1 MDVDA
6 ELVEA
11 LKQCVKSLDETSRK
25 IDVSARQAPPAY
37 GQIGNSN
44 VNVQPA
50 GPYMQLL
57 FFASA
62 FALGIALAT
71 SFNLAS
77 RMTHLENKQDA
88 DVQGINGHLKDIT
101 DEQTTLQAYINQIY
115 RSQHK

>member
-25 IDVSARQAPPAY
+25 LDVSARQAPPAF

-50 GPYMQLL
+50 GVWTQMLL
-57 FFASA
+57 FAAYVS
-62 FALGIALAT
+62 LGIALAN
-71 SFNLAS
+71 SFNLSS
-77 RMTHLENKQDA
+77 RMARIEKVQD
-88 DVQGINGHLKDIT
+88 DQGQYLTAIYMMAPQLKPK
-101 DEQTTLQAYINQIY
+101 EKNHANP
-115 RSQHK
+115 